1 MEGDDEGTIGM
12 LLLQYIPLMAEG
24 ILLFAGDNVW
34 SQELDRKK
42 KYWVHGVLLFVGT
55 VFLTAGI
62 VLEIDIKG
70 NRRHFTSN
78 HGLTGKVRHLCFF
91 EN

>member
-1 MEGDDEGTIGM
+1 
-12 LLLQYIPLMAEG
+12 MAEG

-78 HGLTGKVRHLCFF
+78 HGLTGKIRSKKFLKMVKIETDKYTREFLPESSF
-91 EN
+91 